1 MRMRIFLGVLGFS
14 IFGSAVGLGLWLL
27 GSGKLSGA
35 EFVAFVISS
44 TVIAGIVSFA
54 PEIQEFSVA
63 GNVVKLREV
72 KNDAIKSIEVLKRS
86 QIELLRLMLRT
97 KSFIIRTWCQNP
109 DKPAIDADFWDIVAE
124 IKRIEAVNVVK
135 AELVACIDRM
145 LPELYLVA
153 IGQPCPW
160 REGFW
165 IHKDIADVAA
175 DVLDPKMLS
184 ETSKLLEHDDESI
197 YKNFAKLRI
206 LEMKR
211 LYELKDSLS
220 AN

>member
-1 MRMRIFLGVLGFS
+1 MRIFLGVLGFS
-14 IFGSAVGLGLWLL
+14 IFGCAVGLGLWLL
-27 GSGKLSGA
+27 SSGKLSGA

-86 QIELLRLMLRT
+86 QAELLRLMLRT
-97 KSFIIRTWCQNP
+97 KSFIIRGWFQNP
-109 DKPAIDADFWDIVAE
+109 DRPAIDADFWDIVAE
-124 IKRIEAVNVVK
+124 IKRIDVVGFVRSD
-135 AELVACIDRM
+135 LVACIDRM
-145 LPELYLVA
+145 LPELYQVA
-153 IGQPCPW
+153 VGPNCPW

-175 DVLDPKMLS
+175 DLLDPKMLS
-184 ETSKLLEHDDESI
+184 ETSKLLGHDDESI
-197 YKNFAKLRI
+197 YKEFAKLRI

-211 LYELKDSLS
+211 LYELKDSLVV
-220 AN
+220 N

>member
-1 MRMRIFLGVLGFS
+1 MRKKLAIAGFFIFVLASG
-14 IFGSAVGLGLWLL
+14 GGLWLL
-27 GSGKLSGA
+27 LSGKLSGT
-35 EFVAFVISS
+35 EFVSFVVVFTIIS
-44 TVIAGIVSFA
+44 GIVVFA
-54 PEIQEFSVA
+54 PEVQEISVA

-86 QIELLRLMLRT
+86 QAELLRLMLRT
-97 KSFIIRTWCQNP
+97 KSFIIRAWFQSP

-124 IKRIEAVNVVK
+124 IKRIEAVDFVR

-145 LPELYLVA
+145 LPELYQVA
-153 IGQPCPW
+153 VGPTCPW

-165 IHKDIADVAA
+165 IHKNIVDVAA
-175 DVLDPKMLS
+175 DLLDPKMLL
-184 ETSKLLEHDDESI
+184 ETSKLLGHDDESI
-197 YKNFAKLRI
+197 YKDFAKLRI

-211 LYELKDSLS
+211 LYELKDSLL